1 MEGFIGR
8 NWFTQLLKLASLEIC
23 KGSRDKMMLP
33 PKSKG
38 NLNRNSPLSA
48 VIDLFSETFN

>member
-8 NWFTQLLKLASLEIC
+8 NWFTQLWKLASLEIC

-48 VIDLFSETFN
+48 VIDLFSEIFT